1 MWGKEIKIEKEQW
14 SGWTILSIV
23 GDFTVKFLVDI
34 KAAFET
40 LENSRG
46 ALVAL
51 DLSRTLYVDSTAIT
65 MMNNFCA
72 RLRQKG
78 GRFVVFGPSEDVSQ
92 IFLIVGFDKN
102 VPVYKTREQF
112 ETQMKPA

>member
-1 MWGKEIKIEKEQW
+1 MWGREIKIEKEIW
-14 SGWTILSIV
+14 NGWTILSIV

-34 KAAFET
+34 KAAFEG
-40 LENSRG
+40 LENAPDSR
-46 ALVAL
+46 VAL

-65 MMNNFCA
+65 MMTNFCV
-72 RLRQKG
+72 RLRQKQ

-92 IFLIVGFDKN
+92 IFLIVGFDKG

-112 ETQMKPA
+112 ETQMKLS